1 MILMMNHLNSMLFGA
16 SVGCPDMLAS
26 GGALQCNSA
35 ENIAE
40 NATILWP
47 HCTVIAKSAMRNA
60 MQQSKNHYA
69 RSLIY
74 STAHTAIPTRRVS

>member
-1 MILMMNHLNSMLFGA
+1 MRTQRTLASLHIHPPLECVHRMILMMNHLNLMQFGA
-16 SVGCPDMLAS
+16 SVGDHGVLTF

-47 HCTVIAKSAMRNA
+47 CCTVMAKSATKNA
-60 MQQSKNHYA
+60 M
-69 RSLIY
+69 
-74 STAHTAIPTRRVS
+74 